1 MMAKS
6 SVSAKFP
13 ALPSLCA
20 RGRHG
25 RRRSSETLYQLPL
38 FDFEQTYLSARD
50 STDDVDETLRW
61 IQRKT
66 GSLNNVEVVND
77 ALSAASR
84 HQTEENR

>member
-1 MMAKS
+1 MEDAAISDIRSANRLAKVRLS
-6 SVSAKFP
+6 TGDPDIYQEVYR
-13 ALPSLCA
+13 C
-20 RGRHG
+20 GGIQYRHG
-25 RRRSSETLYQLPL
+25 VLE
-38 FDFEQTYLSARD
+38 F

>member
-1 MMAKS
+1 MSSNDSPKIRRARPLFARCVGMMAKS

-50 STDDVDETLRW
+50 STDDVDEP
-61 IQRKT
+61 
-66 GSLNNVEVVND
+66 N
-77 ALSAASR
+77 
-84 HQTEENR
+84 